1 MLRNQNNI
9 LLGESVMRKIA
20 ILAALA
26 AATVAS
32 PAFAQDAAGGEGRV
46 ELRGGIAWAEG
57 GEEAF
62 AGVAA
67 GYDFNLGDTAFVGVE
82 ASADKLLVADADM
95 LWSLA
100 GRAGAK
106 VGTAGRAYVLGGYS
120 FADDGGDGAFAGAGY
135 QHNLGAQAFVKVEY
149 RRTLIEG
156 PDVNFAGV
164 GVGIR
169 F

>member
-1 MLRNQNNI
+1 
-9 LLGESVMRKIA
+9 MRKIA

-32 PAFAQDAAGGEGRV
+32 PALAQDAATGEGRV

-57 GEEAF
+57 AEEAF

-67 GYDFNLGDTAFVGVE
+67 GYDFDLGDKAFIGIEGAADKVLADGAEVLWSIGGRVGV
-82 ASADKLLVADADM
+82 K
-95 LWSLA
+95 A
-100 GRAGAK
+100 GD
-106 VGTAGRAYVLGGYS
+106 AGRAYVLGGYG
-120 FADDGGDGAFAGAGY
+120 FVDGSDGPFAGAGY
-135 QHNLGAQAFVKVEY
+135 QHNLGSKVFAKIEY
-149 RRTLIEG
+149 RRTLVEG

-164 GVGIR
+164 GVGVR